1 MGSVSAYGDA
11 GAPAYAASKAG
22 LIAMMKSLAP
32 ELAHDGITI
41 NTINPGWVR
50 TDMTQ
55 TLVSKESEAMLLGS
69 TLLKRWIEP
78 VEIANL
84 VEFLISDKANAIC
97 GEVITID
104 AGLMV

>member
-1 MGSVSAYGDA
+1 
-11 GAPAYAASKAG
+11 
-22 LIAMMKSLAP
+22 MMKSIAP

-41 NTINPGWVR
+41 NAINPGWVR
-50 TDMTQ
+50 TDLTQ
-55 TLVSKESEAMLLGS
+55 SLVSQEAEMMVLGS

-97 GEVITID
+97 GEVINID
-104 AGLMV
+104 AGLSV